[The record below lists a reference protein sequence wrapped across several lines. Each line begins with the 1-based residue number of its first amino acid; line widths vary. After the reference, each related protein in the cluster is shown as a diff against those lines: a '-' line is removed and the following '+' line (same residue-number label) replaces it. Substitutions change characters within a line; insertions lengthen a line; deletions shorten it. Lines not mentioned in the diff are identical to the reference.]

1 MTPAPIFSWIYFIT
15 HSRSFETVAECLYHF
30 ISDMFKDND
39 NKDRVRAIEAQYLGA
54 KNSINKT
61 SLKESCIDR
70 CWQENT
76 VSNIK
81 IFTLKPLKL
90 TVLKLNW
97 LTIQKLFLFPPENIW
112 PKCKRFIKPSSAF
125 NVFSAKE
132 KSSNNWLIDFQWKK
146 FVSKVS
152 PVDLFLDPLNNIDEL
167 LSSWAALYHVI
178 TSQ

>member
-1 MTPAPIFSWIYFIT
+1 
-15 HSRSFETVAECLYHF
+15 
-30 ISDMFKDND
+30 MFKDND

-90 TVLKLNW
+90 TVLKLIW
-97 LTIQKLFLFPPENIW
+97 LTIQKLFLFPPENI
-112 PKCKRFIKPSSAF
+112 
-125 NVFSAKE
+125 
-132 KSSNNWLIDFQWKK
+132 
-146 FVSKVS
+146 
-152 PVDLFLDPLNNIDEL
+152 
-167 LSSWAALYHVI
+167 
-178 TSQ
+178 